1 MKKPSI
7 ATTIDEE
14 THSPTHAFFRRSR
27 KTIPLSIPHECIE
40 VHYHSNW
47 LYKTIG
53 VAYLI

>member
-14 THSPTHAFFRRSR
+14 TQSPTPAFYRRSR
-27 KTIPLSIPHECIE
+27 KAIPLSIPHEFIE
-40 VHYHSNW
+40 VHHANW